1 MANERATDV
10 ASTTGYPPRRAVAA
24 WMLFDWAAQPYFTLI
39 NAFIFAPFFA
49 TALAANPA
57 DGQAMWGYAAGFAG
71 FVIALISPVL
81 GGVADHVGPRKP
93 WIAGFGLL
101 LVAGSAAMWFAVP
114 GQQTAVAIALSAYVI
129 ATIGSECA
137 TVFNN
142 AMMPTLVPPS
152 RIGRLSGAGWALG
165 YVGGIAALV
174 VMLALL
180 IGSPETGRTM
190 AGLSPLFGLDPAL
203 REGDRASGPLTAL
216 WFIVFALPMF
226 LLTPDVARTGE
237 SLRAAARG
245 SVKRF
250 LAMLHELKD
259 TPGIRRFLIA
269 NMVYQ
274 DGLVALFA
282 FGGIYGAGVFGWQAT
297 ELGVF
302 GILLALAGTVGA
314 LVGGRLDDA
323 IGSKPVVLVSI
334 AALALT
340 CVGILSVG
348 REHVFFVIVAE
359 GPKPGD
365 GLFGSLPERV
375 FLGFG
380 LIIGLVAGPMQAASR
395 SLLVRLAPPDRIS
408 ACFGLFALSGKVT
421 SFLGTLMVAL
431 ATDISNS
438 QAAGPAVL
446 ILFFGVGAW
455 LLMGVKR

>member
-1 MANERATDV
+1 MGQGDEPAQ
-10 ASTTGYPPRRAVAA
+10 YPPRRAVTA
-24 WMLFDWAAQPYFTLI
+24 WMFFDWATQPYFTLI

-49 TALAANPA
+49 TALASNPA
-57 DGQAMWGYAAGFAG
+57 DGQALWGYAAGFAG
-71 FVIALISPVL
+71 FLIALISPVM
-81 GGVADHVGPRKP
+81 GGIADRVGPRKP

-101 LVAGSAAMWFAVP
+101 LVAGSAMMWFARP
-114 GQQTAVAIALSAYVI
+114 GHPAAIPIALTGYII

-142 AMMPTLVPPS
+142 AMMPSLVPPS

-165 YVGGIAALV
+165 YLGGIASLV
-174 VMLALL
+174 VMLALM
-180 IGSPETGRTM
+180 IAPAETGKTM
-190 AGLSPLFGLDPAL
+190 LGLAPIFGLDPAM
-203 REGDRASGPLTAL
+203 REGDRAAGPFTAL
-216 WFIVFALPMF
+216 WFMLFALPMF
-226 LLTPDVARTGE
+226 WLTPDVVKTGVGIRE
-237 SLRAAARG
+237 AARG
-245 SVKRF
+245 AIGRF
-250 LAMLHELKD
+250 IAMVHELKD
-259 TPGIRRFLIA
+259 APGIRRFLIA
-269 NMVYQ
+269 NMIYQ

-334 AALALT
+334 AMLALT

-348 REHVFFVIVAE
+348 RNHVFFIVTAA
-359 GPKPGD
+359 GPQPGD
-365 GLFGSLPERV
+365 GLFGSLPEKV

-395 SLLVRLAPPDRIS
+395 SLLVRLAPPDKIGS
-408 ACFGLFALSGKVT
+408 CFGLFALSGKVT
-421 SFLGTLMVAL
+421 SFMGTLLVAF
-431 ATDISNS
+431 ATDITDS

-446 ILFFGVGAW
+446 IVFFAVGAW
-455 LLMGVKR
+455 LLAGVRRA

>member
-1 MANERATDV
+1 
-10 ASTTGYPPRRAVAA
+10 
-24 WMLFDWAAQPYFTLI
+24 MLFDWAAQPYFTLI

-71 FVIALISPVL
+71 FLIALISPVM
-81 GGVADHVGPRKP
+81 GGIADRVGPRKP

-101 LVAGSAAMWFAVP
+101 LVIGSAMMWFAQP
-114 GQQTAVAIALSAYVI
+114 GHPAAIPIALTGYII

-152 RIGRLSGAGWALG
+152 RIGRLSGAGWAIG
-165 YVGGIAALV
+165 YLGGIASLI
-174 VMLALL
+174 VMLALM
-180 IGSPETGRTM
+180 IAPAETGRTM
-190 AGLSPLFGLDPAL
+190 LGLVPILGLDPAL
-203 REGDRASGPLTAL
+203 REGDRASGPFTAL
-216 WFIVFALPMF
+216 WFMLFVLPMF
-226 LLTPDVARTGE
+226 LLTPDVAKTGV
-237 SLRAAARG
+237 SIRAAARG
-245 SVKRF
+245 AIRRVI
-250 LAMLHELKD
+250 AMVHELKD

-269 NMVYQ
+269 NMIYQ

-302 GILLALAGTVGA
+302 GILLAIAGTVGA
-314 LVGGRLDDA
+314 LIGGRLDDA

-334 AALALT
+334 AMLALT

-348 REHVFFVIVAE
+348 REHVFFFYAAP
-359 GPKPGD
+359 GPQPGD
-365 GLFGSLPERV
+365 GLFGSLPEKV

-395 SLLVRLAPPDRIS
+395 SLLVRLAPPDKIGS
-408 ACFGLFALSGKVT
+408 CFGLFALSGKVT
-421 SFLGTLMVAL
+421 SFMGTLLVAL
-431 ATDISNS
+431 ATDITNN

-446 ILFFGVGAW
+446 ILFFAVGAW
-455 LLMGVKR
+455 LLAGVRRA